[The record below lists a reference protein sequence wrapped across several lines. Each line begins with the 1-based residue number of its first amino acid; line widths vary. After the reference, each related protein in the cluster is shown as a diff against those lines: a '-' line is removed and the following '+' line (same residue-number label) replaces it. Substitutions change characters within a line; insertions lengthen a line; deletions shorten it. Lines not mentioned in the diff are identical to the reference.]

1 MDPRF
6 SNLVEN
12 KGILTFKLEGINV
25 SLANAL
31 RRTIIS
37 DIDTV
42 VIKTFPHSENKAN
55 IMINTTRFN
64 NEILKQRLSS
74 IPIHIEDTT
83 MPLDQYVIE
92 VHKKNETDTIDYVT
106 TEDFKVKNEKT
117 QTYLKPEEVKKIFPP
132 NNITKQYI
140 DFVRLN
146 PQLSDQIDG
155 SEIKLTA
162 KMSVSNAKEDS
173 MYNVVSTCSYK
184 NTIDKI
190 AMQDKKVEYEDELR
204 KKGLSD
210 EDVIFEVKNW
220 SHLQAKRITIP
231 DSFDFIA
238 ETVGVFPNKVILQKA
253 CQVINNK
260 LQNLIGE
267 EQDDYMSIQKS
278 DTTIPN
284 CFDITLKG
292 EDYTIGKILEFY
304 LYEECFNK
312 DKVCTFVGFKK
323 FHPHDDDSIIRIAF
337 KTSVDVDIVKQHL
350 KNGCLKLIQVYK
362 EISKAFEGE
371 IMSS

>member
-1 MDPRF
+1 M
-6 SNLVEN
+6 
-12 KGILTFKLEGINV
+12 
-25 SLANAL
+25 
-31 RRTIIS
+31 
-37 DIDTV
+37 
-42 VIKTFPHSENKAN
+42 
-55 IMINTTRFN
+55 
-64 NEILKQRLSS
+64 
-74 IPIHIEDTT
+74 
-83 MPLDQYVIE
+83 
-92 VHKKNETDTIDYVT
+92 
-106 TEDFKVKNEKT
+106 
-117 QTYLKPEEVKKIFPP
+117 
-132 NNITKQYI
+132 
-140 DFVRLN
+140 
-146 PQLSDQIDG
+146 
-155 SEIKLTA
+155 
-162 KMSVSNAKEDS
+162 
-173 MYNVVSTCSYK
+173 
-184 NTIDKI
+184 
-190 AMQDKKVEYEDELR
+190 
-204 KKGLSD
+204 
-210 EDVIFEVKNW
+210 
-220 SHLQAKRITIP
+220 P
-231 DSFDFIA
+231 DSFDFVV

-253 CQVINNK
+253 CEVINNK

>member
-64 NEILKQRLSS
+64 NEILKQRLSC

-117 QTYLKPEEVKKIFPP
+117 KTYLKPEEVKKIFPP

-146 PQLSDQIDG
+146 PKLSDQIDG
-155 SEIKLTA
+155 SELKLTA
-162 KMSVSNAKEDS
+162 KMSVSNAKDDA

-220 SHLQAKRITIP
+220 THLQAKRITMP
-231 DSFDFIA
+231 DSFDFVV

>member
-64 NEILKQRLSS
+64 NEILKQRLSC

-117 QTYLKPEEVKKIFPP
+117 KTYLKPEEVKKIFPP

-146 PQLSDQIDG
+146 PKLSDQIDG
-155 SEIKLTA
+155 SELKLTA
-162 KMSVSNAKEDS
+162 KMSVSNAKDDA

-220 SHLQAKRITIP
+220 THLQAKRITMP
-231 DSFDFIA
+231 DSFDFVV

-267 EQDDYMSIQKS
+267 EQDDYMSIHKS

>member
-64 NEILKQRLSS
+64 NEILKQRLSC

-117 QTYLKPEEVKKIFPP
+117 KTYLKPEEVKKIFPP
-132 NNITKQYI
+132 NHITKQYI

-162 KMSVSNAKEDS
+162 KMSVSNAKDDA

-220 SHLQAKRITIP
+220 SHLQAKRITMP
-231 DSFDFIA
+231 DSFDFIV

-253 CQVINNK
+253 CQVINSK

-278 DTTIPN
+278 DTTMPN

-350 KNGCLKLIQVYK
+350 KNGCLKLIQIYK

>member
-64 NEILKQRLSS
+64 NEILKQRLSC

-92 VHKKNETDTIDYVT
+92 IHKKNETDTIDYVT

-117 QTYLKPEEVKKIFPP
+117 KTYLKPEEVKKIFPP
-132 NNITKQYI
+132 NHITKQYI

-162 KMSVSNAKEDS
+162 KMSVSNAKDDA

-220 SHLQAKRITIP
+220 SHLQAKRITMP
-231 DSFDFIA
+231 DSFDFIV

-278 DTTIPN
+278 DTTMPN

>member
-74 IPIHIEDTT
+74 IPIHIEDTA

-117 QTYLKPEEVKKIFPP
+117 KTYLKPEEVKKIFPP
-132 NNITKQYI
+132 NHITKQYI

-162 KMSVSNAKEDS
+162 KMSVSNAKDDA

-220 SHLQAKRITIP
+220 SHLQAKRITMP
-231 DSFDFIA
+231 DSFDFIV

-253 CQVINNK
+253 CQVINSK

-278 DTTIPN
+278 DTTMPN

-350 KNGCLKLIQVYK
+350 KNGCLKLIQIYK

>member
-64 NEILKQRLSS
+64 NEILKQRLSC

-117 QTYLKPEEVKKIFPP
+117 KTYLKPEEVKKIFPP

-146 PQLSDQIDG
+146 PKLSDQIDG
-155 SEIKLTA
+155 SELKLTA
-162 KMSVSNAKEDS
+162 KMSVSNAKDDA

-220 SHLQAKRITIP
+220 SHLQAKRITMP
-231 DSFDFIA
+231 DSFDFVV

-278 DTTIPN
+278 DSTIPN

-350 KNGCLKLIQVYK
+350 KNGCLKLIQIYK

>member
-64 NEILKQRLSS
+64 NEILKQRLSC

-117 QTYLKPEEVKKIFPP
+117 KTYLKPEEVRKIFPP
-132 NNITKQYI
+132 NHITKQYI

-162 KMSVSNAKEDS
+162 KMSVSNAKDDA

-220 SHLQAKRITIP
+220 SHLQAKRITMP
-231 DSFDFIA
+231 DSFDFIV

-278 DTTIPN
+278 DTTMPN

>member
-64 NEILKQRLSS
+64 NEILKQRLSC

-117 QTYLKPEEVKKIFPP
+117 KTYLKPEEVKKIFPP

-146 PQLSDQIDG
+146 PKLSDQIDG
-155 SEIKLTA
+155 SELKLTA
-162 KMSVSNAKEDS
+162 KMSVSNAKDDA

-190 AMQDKKVEYEDELR
+190 AMQDKKVEYENIPNLCDKFNI
-204 KKGLSD
+204 KK
-210 EDVIFEVKNW
+210 
-220 SHLQAKRITIP
+220 
-231 DSFDFIA
+231 
-238 ETVGVFPNKVILQKA
+238 
-253 CQVINNK
+253 
-260 LQNLIGE
+260 NLIN
-267 EQDDYMSIQKS
+267 SV
-278 DTTIPN
+278 
-284 CFDITLKG
+284 
-292 EDYTIGKILEFY
+292 Y
-304 LYEECFNK
+304 L
-312 DKVCTFVGFKK
+312 
-323 FHPHDDDSIIRIAF
+323 S
-337 KTSVDVDIVKQHL
+337 
-350 KNGCLKLIQVYK
+350 
-362 EISKAFEGE
+362 
-371 IMSS
+371 

>member
-64 NEILKQRLSS
+64 NEILKQRLSC

-117 QTYLKPEEVKKIFPP
+117 KTYLKPEEVKKIFPP
-132 NNITKQYI
+132 NHITKQYI

-162 KMSVSNAKEDS
+162 KMSVSNAKDDA

-220 SHLQAKRITIP
+220 SHLQAKRITMP
-231 DSFDFIA
+231 DSFDFIV

-253 CQVINNK
+253 CQVINSK

-278 DTTIPN
+278 DTTMPN

>member
-6 SNLVEN
+6 SNLLE
-12 KGILTFKLEGINV
+12 KDGILTFRLEGINV

-42 VIKTFPHSENKAN
+42 VIKTFPHSQNQAN
-55 IMINTTRFN
+55 ITVNTTRFN
-64 NEILKQRLSS
+64 NEILKQRLSC
-74 IPIHIEDTT
+74 IPIHIEDTSI
-83 MPLDQYVIE
+83 PIEQYVIE
-92 VHKKNETDTIDYVT
+92 VHKKNDSDTIQYVT

-132 NNITKQYI
+132 NKITNQYI
-140 DFVRLN
+140 DFVRLS
-146 PQLSDQIDG
+146 PKVTDQIDG
-155 SEIKLTA
+155 SEFKMSA
-162 KMSVSNAKEDS
+162 KMSISNAKDNA
-173 MYNVVSTCSYK
+173 MYNVVSTCSYR

-220 SHLQAKRITIP
+220 THLQAKRITLP
-231 DSFDFIA
+231 DSFDFTV
-238 ETVGVFPNKVILQKA
+238 ETVGVFPNKVIMQKA
-253 CQVINNK
+253 CQVINQK
-260 LQNLIGE
+260 LENLISE
-267 EQDDYMSIQKS
+267 EQDDYMKIQKS
-278 DTTIPN
+278 DTTVKN

-292 EDYTIGKILEFY
+292 EDYTIGKILEYY
-304 LYEECFNK
+304 LYDQCFNK

-337 KTSVDVDIVKQHL
+337 KTMADVDIVRQHI
-350 KNGCLKLIQVYK
+350 KNACLKLIQVYK
-362 EISKAFEGE
+362 EVSKAFEGE